1 MTCASGSRW
10 ICAALAL
17 ATLLAACG
25 SAPPV
30 RQADGSLS
38 GCDGS
43 SDCVRSDDPDPAHA
57 IAPFRYSGSAQEA
70 RKRLLALLQEDGD
83 VRIVVS
89 VPNYVHA
96 EVEPALVGPM
106 DDLEFLFSSTEPRI
120 DVRAAARGASL
131 GGGANRARLEALRRR
146 FEPSPSVR

>member
-1 MTCASGSRW
+1 MIRASGFRW
-10 ICAALAL
+10 IGAGLAL
-17 ATLLAACG
+17 AMLVTACG

-38 GCDGS
+38 GCDGA
-43 SDCVRSDDPDPAHA
+43 SDCVRSGDPDPAHA
-57 IAPFRYSGSAQEA
+57 IAPLRYSGTAQEA
-70 RKRLLALLQEDGD
+70 RRRLLDLLQEDD
-83 VRIVVS
+83 NLRIVVS

-96 EVEPALVGPM
+96 EVAPALVGPM
-106 DDLEFLFSSTEPRI
+106 DDLEFLFSSNEPRI

-131 GGGANRARLEALRRR
+131 GRSVNRARLESLRRR